1 LLADPSDPSG
11 RQGALQAAIEAAGF
25 NAEFA
30 QTYPL
35 DNLESLSDYVH
46 PDNVDDPTRLEQTLK
61 PSSKAW
67 GASGYLDPQG
77 DLLQVLGPALTARS
91 DTFVI
96 RSYGD
101 AVDEQGTIKAR
112 AWCEVVVQR
121 TPVPVTPTKVG
132 LNPADVGQEHEFG
145 RRFTIQSFRW
155 LNPDEI

>member
-1 LLADPSDPSG
+1 VREVKTRGPFLSLADFVNRRLLADPSDPSG

-67 GASGYLDPQG
+67 GASGYLKPRG
-77 DLLQVLGPALTARS
+77 ISCRSWARPS
-91 DTFVI
+91 
-96 RSYGD
+96 RL
-101 AVDEQGTIKAR
+101 
-112 AWCEVVVQR
+112 
-121 TPVPVTPTKVG
+121 VPIP
-132 LNPADVGQEHEFG
+132 
-145 RRFTIQSFRW
+145 S
-155 LNPDEI
+155 